1 MSRTPWRIA
10 LSGAALTT
18 LLAAA
23 PAVAAE
29 DSSTNQLLQE
39 LVSSSSQAPGST
51 GSAID
56 ATLSSMDALGSS
68 ELSFEGP
75 LLSSEADYPLET
87 DPSISEVEL
96 LDVEADD
103 RAERLERWH
112 VASPAMERVV
122 EVQVLRSAE
131 PEAPAPMLY
140 LLDGIGGNE
149 TSSGWINHGAGPEVF
164 AEENVTVVMPLGAA
178 ASMYSDWEEYDPAL
192 GQIKWETFIT
202 EELAPLL
209 ESREELNFN
218 GQRGIGGLSMGATGA
233 VHLANS
239 NPELFDGVIGISG
252 CYSTMDDIGRT
263 TTQLIVGSRGGDLEN
278 MWGPYGSETWRE
290 HDVTLDPSGLRD
302 MAVYL
307 SAANGAVGPADRE
320 HYADGPFYNMVAGV
334 VLERGSWDC
343 TRNLEDA
350 MESRGMTHQVV
361 DYQEAGLHNWINY
374 SRQLQPG
381 WEAIKHA
388 LY

>member
-112 VASPAMERVV
+112 VCLLYTSP
-122 EVQVLRSAE
+122 S
-131 PEAPAPMLY
+131 P
-140 LLDGIGGNE
+140 
-149 TSSGWINHGAGPEVF
+149 
-164 AEENVTVVMPLGAA
+164 
-178 ASMYSDWEEYDPAL
+178 
-192 GQIKWETFIT
+192 
-202 EELAPLL
+202 
-209 ESREELNFN
+209 
-218 GQRGIGGLSMGATGA
+218 
-233 VHLANS
+233 
-239 NPELFDGVIGISG
+239 
-252 CYSTMDDIGRT
+252 
-263 TTQLIVGSRGGDLEN
+263 
-278 MWGPYGSETWRE
+278 
-290 HDVTLDPSGLRD
+290 RD
-302 MAVYL
+302 
-307 SAANGAVGPADRE
+307 
-320 HYADGPFYNMVAGV
+320 
-334 VLERGSWDC
+334 
-343 TRNLEDA
+343 
-350 MESRGMTHQVV
+350 
-361 DYQEAGLHNWINY
+361 
-374 SRQLQPG
+374 
-381 WEAIKHA
+381 
-388 LY
+388 